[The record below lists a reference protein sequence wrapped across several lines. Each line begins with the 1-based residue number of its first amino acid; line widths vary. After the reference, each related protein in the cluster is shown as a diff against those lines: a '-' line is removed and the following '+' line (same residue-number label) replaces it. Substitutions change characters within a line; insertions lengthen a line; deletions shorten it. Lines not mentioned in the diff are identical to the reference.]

1 MRCPYCSNAETQVK
15 DSRISED
22 KTAIRRRRICSE
34 CGSRFTTFERIHLR
48 DLKVIKSDGK
58 ERPFDR
64 EKIVHSL
71 SLACRKRPISAE
83 QISKIAASIQRKL
96 EASGETNIS
105 SSLIGKLA
113 MEALE
118 ELDKV
123 AFVRFVSVYK
133 NFKTLEDFK
142 KMI

>member
-1 MRCPYCSNAETQVK
+1 MRCPYCSNSETQVK
-15 DSRISED
+15 DSRVSED
-22 KTAIRRRRICSE
+22 KTAIRRRRICTE

-48 DLKVIKSDGK
+48 DLRVIKNNGK

-64 EKIVHSL
+64 EKIVRSL
-71 SLACRKRPISAE
+71 DLACRKRPISVE
-83 QISKIAASIQRKL
+83 QIEKIATSIQRKL
-96 EASGETNIS
+96 EASGENNIP

-123 AFVRFVSVYK
+123 AFVRFASVYK